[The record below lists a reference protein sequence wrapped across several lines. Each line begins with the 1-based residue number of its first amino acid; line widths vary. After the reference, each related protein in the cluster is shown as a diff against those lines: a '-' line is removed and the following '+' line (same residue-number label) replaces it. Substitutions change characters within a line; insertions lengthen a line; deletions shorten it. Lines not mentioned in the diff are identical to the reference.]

1 MATITFD
8 THKFVKTLQDAG
20 FEPKQAEAVSKAV
33 LAIHNEAEVTT
44 KQDLRE
50 LELKLDAKIT
60 DIKDDLV
67 KWIAGMMLAQAG
79 VIAALVKLL

>member
-8 THKFVKTLQDAG
+8 PHKFVKTLQDAG
-20 FEPKQAEAVSKAV
+20 FEPIQAEAVSKAV
-33 LAIHNEAEVTT
+33 LDIHNEAEVAT

-60 DIKDDLV
+60 TLNMILSN
-67 KWIAGMMLAQAG
+67 GLPE
-79 VIAALVKLL
+79 